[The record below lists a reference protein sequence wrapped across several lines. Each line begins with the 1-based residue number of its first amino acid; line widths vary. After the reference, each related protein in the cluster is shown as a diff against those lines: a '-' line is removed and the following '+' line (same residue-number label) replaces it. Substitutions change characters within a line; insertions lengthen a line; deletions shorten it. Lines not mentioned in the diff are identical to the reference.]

1 MKPKRHSKI
10 IEIIK
15 EKDIE
20 TQEELAAILKAEGFD
35 VTQATISRDIR
46 ELKLTKVST
55 NDGRQKYEIFTQDE
69 NALNERLI
77 NVFKEGVVGMD
88 YSQNILV
95 VKTLNGMAMAVA
107 ASIDSMGNSEII
119 GSIAGDDTIFCV
131 VKNEEKVIRLIEKFK
146 DIINS

>member
-15 EKDIE
+15 ERDIE

-69 NALNERLI
+69 STLNERLI

-131 VKNEEKVIRLIEKFK
+131 VKNEEKVIKLIEKLK